1 MHLRHDVPVLRICER
16 RHRQRKRRSY
26 FPNEE
31 YEGSN
36 VFLPFWWDSAFLILV
51 IVCGVGSLPTTSGFS
66 LNFLEKFKASTSC
79 RKGASYKHT
88 PVCFHK
94 LRNICVLLDR
104 KYQEGDETMQSEI
117 PMEPLPS
124 SQYVQQEQLLEMV
137 SRIGADTIASLPI
150 SERTKRA
157 MLAEAVEDEIFVC
170 TEQIIDLVQEQ
181 QEADFRNDSNQSASI
196 SRQKKDISN
205 EIRDLKERNQYLQGQ
220 YNDLVSGR
228 PSMLLNTVDSFDD
241 STNLGGS
248 TGNSTGNYGE
258 NNIHDDDASYN

>member
-1 MHLRHDVPVLRICER
+1 
-16 RHRQRKRRSY
+16 
-26 FPNEE
+26 
-31 YEGSN
+31 
-36 VFLPFWWDSAFLILV
+36 
-51 IVCGVGSLPTTSGFS
+51 
-66 LNFLEKFKASTSC
+66 
-79 RKGASYKHT
+79 
-88 PVCFHK
+88 
-94 LRNICVLLDR
+94 
-104 KYQEGDETMQSEI
+104 MQSEI

-181 QEADFRNDSNQSASI
+181 QDADFRNDSNQSASI

-248 TGNSTGNYGE
+248 YSTGNDSE
-258 NNIHDDDASYN
+258 SNIHDDDASYN